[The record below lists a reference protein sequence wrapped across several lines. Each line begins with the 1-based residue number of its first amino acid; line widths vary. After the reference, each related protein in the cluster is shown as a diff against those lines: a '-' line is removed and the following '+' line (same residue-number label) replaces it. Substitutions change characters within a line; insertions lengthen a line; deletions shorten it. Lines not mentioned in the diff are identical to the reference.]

1 MKVNKTTVEPR
12 ITNTRL
18 IRRVF
23 FVPGPALT
31 FSLHST
37 RLMPTTDTYFLPN
50 EQIFVESQPR

>member
-12 ITNTRL
+12 TTNTRL

-37 RLMPTTDTYFLPN
+37 RLMRTTDTSFLSN